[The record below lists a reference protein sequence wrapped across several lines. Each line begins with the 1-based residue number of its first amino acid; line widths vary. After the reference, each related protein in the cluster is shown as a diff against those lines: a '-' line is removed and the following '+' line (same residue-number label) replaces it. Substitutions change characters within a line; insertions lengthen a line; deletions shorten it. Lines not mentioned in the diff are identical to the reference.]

1 MFSSGRLMAMVL
13 VPHLGLRTICICEAT
28 GIIMHMCEFLFWPHV
43 ILGLQWMT
51 KREGELFKHMRFIYS
66 QLPNYMVVIYI
77 DRTEYAF
84 LKKINS
90 IIHSLSTFNVF
101 MGFLSLFNL
110 LKATCVV
117 GPVSISGFEKGAFA
131 WFNSIASVFF
141 SLFSTGSASVAQWPL
156 NSYIPLYLSPDGI
169 EWFTC
174 TIIISSPIFTR

>member
-1 MFSSGRLMAMVL
+1 
-13 VPHLGLRTICICEAT
+13 
-28 GIIMHMCEFLFWPHV
+28 
-43 ILGLQWMT
+43 MT

-131 WFNSIASVFF
+131 
-141 SLFSTGSASVAQWPL
+141 
-156 NSYIPLYLSPDGI
+156 
-169 EWFTC
+169 
-174 TIIISSPIFTR
+174 